1 MKYFTKEFNTP
12 EWLAYAHSYVRAD
25 KNAESFD
32 EEYFHFLYEK
42 QLVIFI
48 RQDKNNDVYI
58 DPVKELK
65 KIDEFVNEPD
75 ISDEER
81 KIRAINRDKFVE
93 NNRNR
98 IDCGI

>member
-1 MKYFTKEFNTP
+1 M
-12 EWLAYAHSYVRAD
+12 
-25 KNAESFD
+25 
-32 EEYFHFLYEK
+32 
-42 QLVIFI
+42 
-48 RQDKNNDVYI
+48 YI

-65 KIDEFVNEPD
+65 NIDEFVNEPD